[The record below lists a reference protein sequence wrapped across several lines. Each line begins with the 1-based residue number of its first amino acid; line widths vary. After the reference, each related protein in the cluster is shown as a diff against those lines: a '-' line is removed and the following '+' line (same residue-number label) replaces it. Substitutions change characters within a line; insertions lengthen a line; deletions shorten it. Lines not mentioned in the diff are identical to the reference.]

1 MRNWTSSGLLSKR
14 SLRKGEKKSAPY
26 ATILIKII
34 KMGRFTYLI
43 ALICITNAVWSLLKD
58 LIWGIN

>member
-1 MRNWTSSGLLSKR
+1 
-14 SLRKGEKKSAPY
+14 
-26 ATILIKII
+26 
-34 KMGRFTYLI
+34 MGRFTYLI